1 MKDLLRGT
9 DEPELMFNWSFQK
22 VLTGNVHQ
30 NTEWSMMCDRY
41 LKLWRST
48 AVS

>member
-9 DEPELMFNWSFQK
+9 DERELMSFQK